1 MEKSVNNKIIYLRE
15 STKYKPVIERVRQI
29 APQFHNEL
37 TATIM
42 ELLKL
47 GIKSYDSGL
56 RVVEDKVINVNEHTS
71 TMNVRREVGRSVFTS
86 LAGSLVDIGRKEE
99 AKPNPDKSKLDFYQ
113 LARKALYAQH
123 AKFRHLTD
131 ADVEEVFLTL
141 SPILKGLRLTDSNQ
155 ESERIINDNKSV
167 LDNLINKTGVTN
179 GI

>member
-1 MEKSVNNKIIYLRE
+1 MEKAASNKIIYIRE
-15 STKYKPVIERVRQI
+15 SIKYRPVIDRVKQI

-56 RVVEDKVINVNEHTS
+56 RIVEDKIINVNEHTS

-86 LAGSLVDIGRKEE
+86 LAGSLVDIGRKEA
-99 AKPNPDKSKLDFYQ
+99 AKPNPDKSKIAFYQ
-113 LARKALYAQH
+113 LARKALYSQH

-131 ADVEEVFLTL
+131 ADVEDVFSTL
-141 SPILKGLRLTDSNQ
+141 SPILKCVRLAGSDQ
-155 ESERIINDNKSV
+155 EREHIIDDNRTILV
-167 LDNLINKTGVTN
+167 DLIDKTGVTN
-179 GI
+179 GV